1 MIKNKVLKILL
12 FSVIFIFVFVL
23 GSKIIIDNRNYNINV
38 KYVDEIN
45 SKLYDLVTVYNYNDI
60 TKRYDITEMTVK
72 KDEFLYSIFNYYNKD
87 LKYKL
92 NSIFKEEDIITINLE
107 DGDNEIDLYLIRIM
121 KLSYS
126 YVNVNK
132 IIINY
137 NDKQYVI

>member
-12 FSVIFIFVFVL
+12 FSVIFIFVSVL

>member
-12 FSVIFIFVFVL
+12 FSVIFIFVSVL

-45 SKLYDLVTVYNYNDI
+45 SELYDLVTVYNYNDI
-60 TKRYDITEMTVK
+60 TKRYDIIEMTVK

-107 DGDNEIDLYLIRIM
+107 DGDNEIDFYLIKIM

-126 YVNVNK
+126 CLDVNK
-132 IIINY
+132 IIVNY
-137 NDKQYVI
+137 NDNQYII